1 MAFLG
6 FGKKQTEK
14 TAEKKQ
20 PPVIDE
26 RLQHIAFIMDG
37 NGRWAK
43 RRGMIRSLGHAE
55 GMKAFER
62 LMDHCSDLGIRH
74 VTVYAFSTE
83 NWKRPKQEVDALMNL
98 LSSYVERE
106 IREFGKHRSAYH
118 FIGDK
123 EGLPASLRERAE
135 VLERMSADQPETLNI
150 ALNYGSHAEIV
161 HAANAL
167 LREGVSEI
175 TEKAL
180 EGKLYTAHSP
190 APDLLI
196 RTGGE
201 YRLSNYLLWQLAYT
215 ELYFTDILWPDLT
228 NDELDDIIREFYGRH
243 RTYGGVTGEK

>member
-1 MAFLG
+1 MGQGLADAAAG
-6 FGKKQTEK
+6 
-14 TAEKKQ
+14 AAA
-20 PPVIDE
+20 D
-26 RLQHIAFIMDG
+26 RLDPNHPMTPIVQNI
-37 NGRWAK
+37 
-43 RRGMIRSLGHAE
+43 
-55 GMKAFER
+55 
-62 LMDHCSDLGIRH
+62 
-74 VTVYAFSTE
+74 VY
-83 NWKRPKQEVDALMNL
+83 L
-98 LSSYVERE
+98 
-106 IREFGKHRSAYH
+106 
-118 FIGDK
+118 
-123 EGLPASLRERAE
+123 GLPASLRERAE

-161 HAANAL
+161 HAANEL